1 MTKSKDKAQAK
12 HKQQTVSMLAKHH
25 GDGAEF
31 AQLMEET
38 FAGRFNDEFWLLWNR
53 SIVPGLPKKPVFVDF
68 GTGPGTFIKLL
79 ADKYQD
85 SKVYGVECAPY
96 MLEAVG
102 NLPANAELVE
112 SDLQN
117 PDLPFKDN
125 SVDVAVTSAVVH
137 EMIQPVRMFKEVC
150 RVLKPGGKFYIF
162 DWVRAPLE
170 TYLKGS
176 EVDPFNDEVSQEVL
190 EDLFVHFI
198 EHNRFSLDDLKFILS
213 NTNFK
218 IVHSGFRSDQQ
229 HAWVLAEKTE

>member
-1 MTKSKDKAQAK
+1 MTKSKDKVQAK
-12 HKQQTVSMLAKHH
+12 QKHQTVSMLAKHH
-25 GDGAEF
+25 GDGTQF

-38 FAGRFNDEFWLLWNR
+38 FAGRFNDEFWHLWNR
-53 SIVPGLPKKPVFVDF
+53 SIEPGLPKKSVIVDF
-68 GTGPGTFIKLL
+68 GTGPGTFVKM
-79 ADKYQD
+79 AAEKYQS

-102 NLPANAELVE
+102 DLPDNAKLVE

-117 PDLPFKDN
+117 PELPFEDN
-125 SVDVAVTSAVVH
+125 SVDVAIASAVVH

-170 TYLKGS
+170 TYLKTS
-176 EVDPFNDEVSQEVL
+176 EVNPFDEEISQETL

-198 EHNRFSLDDLKFILS
+198 EHNRFSLDDLKFLLS
-213 NTNFK
+213 STNFAV
-218 IVHSGFRSDQQ
+218 VHSGFRSDQQ